1 MCKSG
6 RKKWEKGIEW
16 EWLLCGIFNGLVT
29 FEGWSRLRIAGAT
42 FRLWKQY
49 LSNHWNKTLNRSN
62 SPVLS
67 PGRRT
72 WALKVR
78 FRAFEPFLSCQLTL
92 VVPEFPRHSCFCH
105 QSPPGACTSA
115 IEKGGNYANLMQA
128 GNAAANT
135 WQDSQ
140 ARPSFSYFPSGA
152 SAGSSKSV
160 HRIGTAFKPISHL
173 QPLRSVGALGAGPFS
188 ICCAKAV

>member
-1 MCKSG
+1 MCKSQ
-6 RKKWEKGIEW
+6 RKKMGERSDSGYYV
-16 EWLLCGIFNGLVT
+16 GFFNRLVT

-49 LSNHWNKTLNRSN
+49 LSNHWNKTVNRS
-62 SPVLS
+62 SSHVLS
-67 PGRRT
+67 PGQRT

-78 FRAFEPFLSCQLTL
+78 FRAFEVFPSCQLTP
-92 VVPEFPRHSCFCH
+92 VVPEFPRHSCFRH

-140 ARPSFSYFPSGA
+140 ARLSFSYFPWGA
-152 SAGSSKSV
+152 SAGSSNSA
-160 HRIGTAFKPISHL
+160 HQIGTVFKPVSHL
-173 QPLRSVGALGAGPFS
+173 QPLCCVGILGAGSFS